1 MIFADNCIKKQLR
14 NVYFITGTPCG
25 GKTTVSRAL
34 GKKYGIPVYDID
46 EQFPHHQAMS
56 DPASQPNMNR
66 RFKNAD
72 EFFGR
77 SVAEYKQW
85 LIDNLREQT
94 DFIILDLIKLSQN
107 GPVICD
113 CHLTMDE
120 ISRLSDSSHAAFMI
134 TDPTDLV
141 ETYCDRP
148 DHQDFSD
155 YLHSASDYEA
165 AKRTVTET
173 LYSLNMTNYKAIKES
188 EFFWVERDTDRSVE
202 DTVALVEE
210 HFGWRPL
217 KNFEIKKVEKDTE
230 FAAEFLSY
238 VENCSWVEVRDHL
251 AGLVRGWEFS
261 DWETMFAAV
270 EDGKIVGM
278 ASALKTDYYPLPE
291 ITPWVSSI
299 FVSESH
305 RGLRISGKLI
315 DYVNE
320 YLRGLGFRRSYIPS
334 EYVGLYEHYGYH
346 YVKEIENYG
355 GYTDHLYVKEI

>member
-46 EQFPHHQAMS
+46 EQFSHHQAMS

-155 YLHSASDYEA
+155 YLHSAADYEA
-165 AKRTVTET
+165 AKKTVTET

-261 DWETMFAAV
+261 DWETMFAAI

-320 YLRGLGFRRSYIPS
+320 YLRGLGFRRSFIPS